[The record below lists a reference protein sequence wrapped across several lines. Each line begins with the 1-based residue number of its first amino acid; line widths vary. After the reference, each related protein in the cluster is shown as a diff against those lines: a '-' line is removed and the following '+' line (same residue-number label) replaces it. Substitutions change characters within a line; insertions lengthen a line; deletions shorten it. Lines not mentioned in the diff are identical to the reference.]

1 MHYTYMPVSIALKD
15 RACLVVGGGLVALRK
30 IETLLDYDTRVTVI
44 APRAVEKIEYH
55 ATRGRIKLEKREYR
69 SPEGSRYSIA
79 IAASDDGD
87 INRLVADDCRRSGVP
102 VNVVDAPHLSTFIFP
117 AVVRRGHLTA
127 AISTDGKAPFISGHL
142 RLVLGNIF
150 PEHWEKLVEYAIEF
164 RKKVR
169 IRWGSDPE
177 KKAACYARFLEA
189 DWKGLLADSND
200 EAITEQLAGM
210 LEF

>member
-15 RACLVVGGGLVALRK
+15 KECLVVGGGLIALRK
-30 IETLLDYDTRVTVI
+30 VETLLDYDTEITVI

-55 ATRGRIKLEKREYR
+55 ASRERIKIEKREYR
-69 SPEGSRYSIA
+69 SPEASGYGIVIS
-79 IAASDDGD
+79 ASDDNEL
-87 INRLVADDCRRSGVP
+87 NRTVADDCRRSGVP

-117 AVVRRGHLTA
+117 AVVRRGYLTA

-150 PEHWEKLVEYAIEF
+150 PEHWEKLVEYAIDF

-169 IRWGSDPE
+169 TRWGSDSE

-189 DWKGLLADSND
+189 DWKELLADSND
-200 EAITEQLAGM
+200 EAITEQLARM